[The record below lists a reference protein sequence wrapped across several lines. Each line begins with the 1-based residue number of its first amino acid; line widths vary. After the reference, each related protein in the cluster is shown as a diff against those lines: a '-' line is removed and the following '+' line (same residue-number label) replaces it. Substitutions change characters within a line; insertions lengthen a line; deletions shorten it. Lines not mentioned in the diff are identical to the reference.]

1 MRVCNQNVK
10 KSEES
15 GGVSLKASY
24 QVLVEII
31 YEREFDKKEKKT
43 LQEKRL
49 IPVKVLKQDQLVI
62 YKALTEKRLV

>member
-31 YEREFDKKEKKT
+31 YEREFDKKEKKNT
-43 LQEKRL
+43 SREKINTCEGPEARPACHLQST
-49 IPVKVLKQDQLVI
+49 D
-62 YKALTEKRLV
+62 

>member
-1 MRVCNQNVK
+1 MRVCNQHVK

-31 YEREFDKKEKKT
+31 YEREFDKKEKKKKHF
-43 LQEKRL
+43 KR
-49 IPVKVLKQDQLVI
+49 KD
-62 YKALTEKRLV
+62 

>member
-1 MRVCNQNVK
+1 MRVCNQHVK

-31 YEREFDKKEKKT
+31 YEREFDKKEKKKNT
-43 LQEKRL
+43 SREKINTCEGPEARPSCHLQST
-49 IPVKVLKQDQLVI
+49 D
-62 YKALTEKRLV
+62 